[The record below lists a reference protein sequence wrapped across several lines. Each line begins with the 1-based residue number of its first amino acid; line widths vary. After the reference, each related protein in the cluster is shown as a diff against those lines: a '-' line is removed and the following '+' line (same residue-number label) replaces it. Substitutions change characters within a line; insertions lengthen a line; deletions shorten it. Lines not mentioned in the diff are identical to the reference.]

1 MNSHPGKSRS
11 KLAILLWAA
20 TPERPE
26 LCATPFLHATA
37 AAALDCEVEI
47 HFGGSAARL
56 LIAGEAERLFAGGKP
71 IDAFM
76 REAANLG
83 VRFIGCAMA
92 LQAHVREG
100 ETYIPEY
107 TASASITDFVLRTLD
122 PEWATL
128 VF

>member
-1 MNSHPGKSRS
+1 MTPHRT

-26 LCATPFLHATA
+26 LCATPFVHATA

-47 HFGGSAARL
+47 HFSGRASRL
-56 LIAGEAERLFAGGKP
+56 LVAGEADRLFAAPGGSKS
-71 IDAFM
+71 IYAFM

-92 LQAHVREG
+92 LQANIREG
-100 ETYIPEY
+100 EACIPEY
-107 TASASITDFVLRTLD
+107 TATASATDFVLRALD
-122 PEWATL
+122 PEWTTL

>member
-1 MNSHPGKSRS
+1 MSQHRSR
-11 KLAILLWAA
+11 LAILLWAA

-26 LCATPFLHATA
+26 LCATPFVHAMA

-47 HFGGSAARL
+47 HFSGRASRL
-56 LIAGEAERLFAGGKP
+56 LITGEAERLFAAPGSTKS
-71 IDAFM
+71 IYNFM

-83 VRFIGCAMA
+83 VRFIDCAMA
-92 LQAHVREG
+92 LQANTREG

-107 TASASITDFVLRTLD
+107 ASTASATDYVLRALD

>member
-1 MNSHPGKSRS
+1 VSQHRS
-11 KLAILLWAA
+11 KLALLLWAA
-20 TPERPE
+20 TPDRPE
-26 LCATPFLHATA
+26 LCATPFIYATA

-47 HFGGSAARL
+47 HFSGCATRL
-56 LIAGEAERLFAGGKP
+56 LVTGEAAQLFAAPGSEKS
-71 IDAFM
+71 IYLFM

-92 LQAHVREG
+92 LQANTREG

-107 TASASITDFVLRTLD
+107 AATASATDYVLRALD
-122 PEWATL
+122 PDWATL